1 MKEIWWTMK
10 DLKLNRDHDN
20 LSICLRRSAGVEVD
34 THSLGK
40 KFYEAIAGEQ
50 LLNDP
55 SYSETSR
62 LQSWF
67 TWCKQGKAP
76 IARISFSLILQ
87 CTVIWYTSFNICTLY
102 QLSKALQQ
110 I

>member
-1 MKEIWWTMK
+1 MK

-62 LQSWF
+62 LQS
-67 TWCKQGKAP
+67 
-76 IARISFSLILQ
+76 
-87 CTVIWYTSFNICTLY
+87 
-102 QLSKALQQ
+102 
-110 I
+110 